1 MIPIFYCPQCK
12 TELILIKN
20 NLSCKD
26 CKERYLYENEIS
38 LFPIS
43 IKYKEIDTK
52 LENLINEINKIGYGL
67 AIKNFNKENPE
78 LKNSLINTKYDRS
91 VDSIFHCIGNSNE
104 RVLEIKSGLGNK
116 TESLSNIFKQVYS
129 VEFNDN
135 LLEFQKIR
143 FNQRKC
149 ENISITKC
157 DLFKL
162 PFPDDFFDLILCN
175 DLLDTITE
183 LYDGDVLQ
191 NQNRLI
197 KELKRIINSDGKIVF
212 GIGNKYGIKSSIKK
226 NHSTQQENISKQ
238 SYSNFK
244 ELFEKNELYVK
255 SYWVF
260 PTYDK
265 PYFSGKLEDKL
276 SLKWF
281 FNNLDSLI
289 GEQTLPA
296 KKKILLSIIKKSNYL
311 FIQKLLEIFSPSFIF
326 CCGKIPLKETVEDW
340 IKRDTNYEN
349 YLMLS
354 RRMKILFVLLNKKG
368 IPEKIVSVKRYGN
381 KFPTKLDQL
390 ERKFPVMKDPEK
402 KAWVEEWF
410 AGRSLNPLDLNEVT
424 LAINWLKDFQN
435 NSKQELIDENDVNK
449 EIELIKKGLQ
459 QVSHGDLNQYY
470 EWLNQYKNYIN
481 QNKIFKTAVHG
492 DFWITNILFDPKTQ
506 RTHVLDWELFRE
518 KGNPLLDFL
527 LFFYD
532 LMAMTEDEPLET
544 FRRNLSGNG
553 AASEIIDKIKLMM
566 EEHFGFK
573 LDIIL
578 LLRFYLMR
586 KMVPKEEEM
595 REGTPKDNPTKN
607 ESTLYVKMLDILS
620 K

>member
-1 MIPIFYCPQCK
+1 M
-12 TELILIKN
+12 
-20 NLSCKD
+20 
-26 CKERYLYENEIS
+26 YENEIS

-43 IKYKEIDTK
+43 IKHKEIDTK
-52 LENLINEINKIGYGL
+52 IKNLIDEINKISYGL
-67 AIKNFNKENPE
+67 AIENFINKNPE
-78 LKNSLINTKYDRS
+78 LKSSLINTKYDQS
-91 VDSIFHCIGNSNE
+91 VDSIFHCIGNNNNH
-104 RVLEIKSGLGNK
+104 VLEIKSGLGNK
-116 TESLSNIFKQVYS
+116 IESLSNIFKQVYS
-129 VEFNDN
+129 IEFNDN

-149 ENISITKC
+149 ENISIAKC
-157 DLFKL
+157 ELFKL
-162 PFPDDFFDLILCN
+162 PFPDNFFDLILCN

-197 KELKRIINSDGKIVF
+197 KELKRVINSDGKIIF
-212 GIGNKYGIKSSIKK
+212 GIGNKYGIKSSIKE
-226 NHSTQQENISKQ
+226 NHFTQQENVSKQ

-244 ELFEKNELYVK
+244 ELFETNELYIK

-265 PYFSGKLEDKL
+265 PYFSGKLEDEL

-281 FNNLDSLI
+281 FNNLDNLI
-289 GEQTLPA
+289 GKQTLPI
-296 KKKILLSIIKKSNYL
+296 KKKLLLSVIKKLNYP
-311 FIQKLLEIFSPSFIF
+311 FIQKLLEIFSPSFVF
-326 CCGKIPLKETVEDW
+326 CCGKIPLTETLEDW
-340 IKRDTNYEN
+340 IKQDTNYEN

-354 RRMKILFVLLNKKG
+354 RRMKVLFVLLNKKG

-381 KFPTKLDQL
+381 KFPTKLEQL
-390 ERKFPVMKDPEK
+390 ERKFPIMKDPEK

-410 AGRSLNPLDLNEVT
+410 AGRSLNPLDLDEVT
-424 LAINWLKDFQN
+424 LAINWLIHFQN
-435 NSKQELIDENDVNK
+435 NSKKELIDKNDVSK

-492 DFWITNILFDPKTQ
+492 DFWVTNILFNPKTQ

-527 LFFYD
+527 LFLYD
-532 LMAMTEDEPLET
+532 IMAMTGDEPLET
-544 FRRNLSGNG
+544 FKKNLAGNG
-553 AASEIIDKIKLMM
+553 AASKIVDKIKLMM

-595 REGTPKDNPTKN
+595 REGIPKDNPTKN
-607 ESTLYVKMLDILS
+607 ESTLYVKMLDMLS